1 MGPFHRSGGYAVFL
15 SEIDAEHKAMFKLV
29 DELAAALHSRA
40 RGARGRA
47 LEALVAYLERHFA
60 HEEGLMRESRYD
72 ALEWHKGQHDGARRK
87 IKRLI
92 RRIEEGDRKAGAELI
107 EYLANWLRSH
117 VLVTD
122 RMMAAYLR
130 NYARARA
137 ALGNGSGRRFARS
150 LAG

>member
-29 DELAAALHSRA
+29 DELSAVVNSRA
-40 RGARGRA
+40 RAARGKA
-47 LEALVAYLERHFA
+47 LEELMGHLEEHFA

-87 IKRLI
+87 AKRLI
-92 RRIEEGDRKAGAELI
+92 RRIEEGDRKAGPELI
-107 EYLANWLRSH
+107 EYLVTWLRSH

-130 NYARARA
+130 NFARARA
-137 ALGNGSGRRFARS
+137 SRSSGASPRLARS

>member
-29 DELAAALHSRA
+29 DELSAVLNSRA
-40 RGARGRA
+40 RAARGKA
-47 LEALVAYLERHFA
+47 LEALLAHLQDHFA

-87 IKRLI
+87 AKAFV
-92 RRIEEGDRKAGAELI
+92 RRIEEGDRTAGAELI
-107 EYLANWLRSH
+107 EYLVNWLRSH

-130 NYARARA
+130 NFARVRA
-137 ALGNGSGRRFARS
+137 AVGSGASPRLARS